1 MSNVKELV
9 SSTVKITPSIA
20 VDIVQYQPTE
30 RPIEDRFS
38 TTFDQASNR
47 LILGVY
53 DGISL
58 LPFWPGRL
66 IS

>member
-9 SSTVKITPSIA
+9 SSTVEITPNIS
-20 VDIVQYQPTE
+20 VDIVQYQPTG
-30 RPIEDRFS
+30 RPIEDSFS

-47 LILGVY
+47 LILGVF

-58 LPFWPGRL
+58 SPFWPGRL